1 MDNLFYPLIDVQ
13 DKSEWIYIVNYYGQ
27 LCENKIIEFTHNY
40 QNIIIDN
47 AQSYFT
53 PPLPGTHT
61 IYTCRKFFGVSDGGI
76 LFTNK
81 YLSRKLDNDYSY
93 ERIKFVLGRYEK
105 NASEFFLLSS
115 QNNDK
120 FDDEDIKYMSRI
132 TQNLLHAIDYDTV
145 ALKRTR
151 NYLYLYSNLKQYN
164 LLKLKKN

>member
-1 MDNLFYPLIDVQ
+1 MDNLFYPLFDVQ

-27 LCENKIIEFTHNY
+27 LCENKIKEFTRNY
-40 QNIIIDN
+40 QNIIDN

-105 NASEFFLLSS
+105 NASEFFYYHH
-115 QNNDK
+115 K
-120 FDDEDIKYMSRI
+120 IM
-132 TQNLLHAIDYDTV
+132 TNLMMKISNICHESHKIYCTRLIMIQLH
-145 ALKRTR
+145 
-151 NYLYLYSNLKQYN
+151 
-164 LLKLKKN
+164 